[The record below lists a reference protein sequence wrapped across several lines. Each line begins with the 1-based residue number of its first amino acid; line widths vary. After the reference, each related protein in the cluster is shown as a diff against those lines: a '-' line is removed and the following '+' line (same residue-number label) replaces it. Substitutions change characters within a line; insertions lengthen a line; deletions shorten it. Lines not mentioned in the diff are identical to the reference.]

1 MRSTHQALRLL
12 AWAGLSVATSIYNK
26 WLLDQV
32 GFNFPALLSFAHMAG
47 AAVLLHLY
55 LTCLKPG
62 RSSTSTPFET
72 ARIQASTSTTTTGK
86 AVISASFGE
95 KPAGFQPAAD
105 PTGPSH
111 DAGWAE
117 QHVWWL
123 LRHGLYLVPVSAMFA
138 AGMGLRNSA
147 FVGLPLPMMQL
158 LASSAPLLTYALSV
172 AVGLVPLDLRSSVC
186 MVACVV
192 GVAIAVADP
201 SNPFE
206 GAALVRHA
214 AGIGLDVA
222 KGVVLQ
228 MLIVRMLATLSAGRQ
243 GDSDSKGSLN
253 DAHDGTSKNDCMA
266 SIVET
271 APVEKDAQAEGAS
284 KLSGPAPLSTVLLAV
299 YSPLCAAMLLIP
311 AAGEIGPALTD
322 AINRPPWFV
331 MALAG
336 NIAVALGLN
345 LVAVSCLQHVGV
357 VALSLT
363 AFAKNWGLILLS
375 SAVFGKEVTPR
386 FVAGMLITSA
396 AVLGYTNLRLR
407 RCEEGKTRR

>member
-32 GFNFPALLSFAHMAG
+32 GFNFPTLLSFAHMAG

-55 LTCLKPG
+55 LKCLKPG
-62 RSSTSTPFET
+62 RSSTS
-72 ARIQASTSTTTTGK
+72 ARLQATSMPASTADSDKTD
-86 AVISASFGE
+86 ISAAFSE
-95 KPAGFQPAAD
+95 KRASFQPAAD
-105 PTGPSH
+105 STGPPGN
-111 DAGWAE
+111 AGWAE
-117 QHVWWL
+117 QQVWWL
-123 LRHGLYLVPVSAMFA
+123 SRHVFYLVPVSAMFA
-138 AGMGLRNSA
+138 AGVGLRNSA
-147 FVGLPLPMMQL
+147 FVGLPLPVMQL

-186 MVACVV
+186 MVACIV
-192 GVAIAVADP
+192 GVAVAVADP
-201 SNPFE
+201 SIPFK
-206 GAALVRHA
+206 GTALVRHA
-214 AGIGLDVA
+214 GGIGLDVA

-228 MLIVRMLATLSAGRQ
+228 MLIVKLATVSAGSL
-243 GDSDSKGSLN
+243 GGSDNKGSVET
-253 DAHDGTSKNDCMA
+253 ARDGSSEYDSTA
-266 SIVET
+266 TIVET
-271 APVEKDAQAEGAS
+271 AQAGTQAEGPS
-284 KLSGPAPLSTVLLAV
+284 QLSGPAPLSTVLLAV
-299 YSPLCAAMLLIP
+299 YSPLCATMLLIP
-311 AAGEIGPALTD
+311 AAGEIGPALID
-322 AINRPPWFV
+322 AINRPPWFLLV
-331 MALAG
+331 LAG

-363 AFAKNWGLILLS
+363 AFAKNWGLVLLS
-375 SAVFGKEVTPR
+375 SFVFGKEVTPR